1 MPIGLFENELTV
13 QLWQP
18 ATVRGYTFNVGD
30 NVTLDQTKIE
40 KTPPVGGDFAWLF
53 ATYQADRTGNPFES
67 FWNRLPPPLLREGTK
82 VQTPWLTGFLKD
94 PHMIRPAA
102 QLRMPRFHYGKSDQ
116 APSHET
122 EELANYF
129 AARDRTEFPY
139 QTIPEQNSSYLA
151 ERNKAHPDYLA
162 AGWLMM
168 TNKASPC
175 LQCHAIGQFKPSG
188 GDQVVNGPDLRGVA
202 PRFRPDYPHRLDRQ
216 SAPAHSVY
224 GDAPKHRTP
233 WNGPDP
239 GAQDVRESTIRDGQ
253 GGPGHA
259 PQLCERRRA
268 PARQQRSR
276 RYTAPERPP
285 RLREMSP

>member
-1 MPIGLFENELTV
+1 MIPTKSSMRCDREGTGGHRRHGSSVTLEGMPIGLFENELTV

-18 ATVRGYTFNVGD
+18 ATIRGYTFNVGD

-53 ATYQADRTGNPFES
+53 ATYQAERTGNPFES

-116 APSHET
+116 VPSRET
-122 EELANYF
+122 AELANYF

-151 ERNKAHPDYLA
+151 ERNKAHADYLG
-162 AGWLMM
+162 AGWQMM

-175 LQCHAIGQFKPSG
+175 LQCHAH
-188 GDQVVNGPDLRGVA
+188 
-202 PRFRPDYPHRLDRQ
+202 RPVQAERWR
-216 SAPAHSVY
+216 
-224 GDAPKHRTP
+224 
-233 WNGPDP
+233 P
-239 GAQDVRESTIRDGQ
+239 GR
-253 GGPGHA
+253 
-259 PQLCERRRA
+259 
-268 PARQQRSR
+268 QRSR
-276 RYTAPERPP
+276 PARGRTPVPP
-285 RLREMSP
+285 RLSHRAGSPTRAGSFLLRRCPRTSHPMERSRSWCPRRSRINRLRWSRRFETRS